1 MKDFAETLD
10 LIQALRASVVGVS
23 PLRDVL
29 VDRRDADDLHGKVY
43 FIFIA

>member
-1 MKDFAETLD
+1 MIDIAEPLDFV
-10 LIQALRASVVGVS
+10 QALRASVVGVS